1 MVLQQ
6 LQTLQV
12 LWRDPPILVHRVVPV
27 QGHMLALLL
36 TAGVWHQ
43 LQLLRLPPLMP
54 CLCPALVSCLL
65 WNPFPVVMDCHL
77 LLFWLW
83 V

>member
-36 TAGVWHQ
+36 TAGFGT
-43 LQLLRLPPLMP
+43 
-54 CLCPALVSCLL
+54 S
-65 WNPFPVVMDCHL
+65 FSS
-77 LLFWLW
+77 
-83 V
+83 